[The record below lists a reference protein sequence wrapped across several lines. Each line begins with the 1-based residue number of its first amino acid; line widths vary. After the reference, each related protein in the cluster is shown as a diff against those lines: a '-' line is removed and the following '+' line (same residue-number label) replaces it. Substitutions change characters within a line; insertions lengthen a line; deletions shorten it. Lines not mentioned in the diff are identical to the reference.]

1 MISYADAVAEAHVQ
15 SLQRDKNAFIMGVG
29 VADATGIFGTTKAAA
44 QKFGPERVFNT
55 PMAENTLTGACVGA
69 ACMGMRP
76 VIVHARND
84 FLLLT
89 LDQIVNHAAKWR
101 YMSDGKLEI
110 PMLVRAVI
118 GRGWGQAAQHSQS
131 LQATFMHFPGL
142 QVIMPSNAYDAKGL
156 ILAAMESD
164 MPTVCLEHRWLHG
177 MKGEVLADHYTVPI
191 GKGKIV
197 RKGNDVTIVAISHMV
212 VEAMKAAETLAK
224 EGIDVEI
231 VDPRTLRP
239 LDEKMILLSV
249 AKTGRCLVADTAG
262 SVCGA
267 SAEIS
272 AIVSEKAFSSLKTPV
287 VRVTPQDTPT
297 PCSSTLET
305 EYYPSSATLEN
316 AVRLMVKG
324 KEAHRAVERGNNLVA
339 KPFSGAF

>member
-1 MISYADAVAEAHVQ
+1 MSYADAVAEAHVQ
-15 SLQRDKNAFIMGVG
+15 SLQRNKNAFIMGVG

-44 QKFGPERVFNT
+44 QKFGTERVFNT

-69 ACMGMRP
+69 ACMGMHP

-101 YMSDGKLEI
+101 YMSDGKLNI

-164 MPTVCLEHRWLHG
+164 TPTICLEHRWLHG
-177 MKGEVLADHYTVPI
+177 MKGEVPADHYVVPI

-197 RKGNDVTIVAISHMV
+197 RKGKDATIVAISHMV
-212 VEAMKAAETLAK
+212 VEAVKAAETLAK
-224 EGIDVEI
+224 EGIEVEI

-239 LDEKMILLSV
+239 LDEKMILSSV
-249 AKTGRCLVADTAG
+249 TKTGRCIVADTAG

-272 AIVSEKAFSSLKTPV
+272 ALVSEKVFSSLKAPI

-297 PCSSTLET
+297 PCSFPLEMA
-305 EYYPSSATLEN
+305 YYPNAETIEN
-316 AVRLMVKG
+316 IARTMVKG
-324 KEAHRAVERGNNLVA
+324 KEVRHTVEHKKGTIA